1 MDQNSNVANQNVNAK
16 NDGAGSKSGGVFSAL
31 DNNKSGNSPLDNIKT
46 KASGAAMRAMGVPKP
61 LANMAANRL
70 TNSKRKQ
77 NNVPEALKKRNSGM
91 PNSKGLPSDKG
102 QGKDGDSQDSKTNS
116 ANDLSNTLSNN
127 NEKTNQKANG
137 DEKGTVQNTAEKA
150 VAKGGSAAMQAAGV
164 PKPIADM
171 IAKKASGPALK
182 IAIISAIGGFLLW
195 LIIIVAIISITLMP
209 ILKGLALIKE
219 VKEGISN
226 FFNSSWNFVI
236 GNGYC
241 PSLEEC
247 ALQAEEKFYDKVPKV
262 KEKYPNVDMSL
273 VLSSVL
279 YGAGSGG
286 RFNVGNYDECANE
299 DPQKQQDCENDAN
312 IEGYQG
318 AKDNLSKVAKKLSD
332 GKETYD
338 EYMIKTF
345 IPKNYS
351 EYLNGN
357 TDAQKI
363 LDEIYLLSSMFNDY
377 KNVISNNST
386 GGVCS
391 YSVNGVD
398 VSEIKV
404 RLLNCSWDSSDS
416 PAPIA
421 GEELIDFEKYILGV
435 SYGEN
440 DGAPEEGIK
449 AQAIAARSVSLVRP
463 KNMGGN
469 FNLKLEQENGQ
480 WILQLRNCTAD
491 HVYCD
496 PDKGCWS
503 DSSSAGDTV
512 HSGYVEG
519 KAWSKPV
526 LAEDSYI
533 RKAVASVK
541 GMVLIDDTGKIVYSG
556 YTSVEQNKWNDKA
569 NGGQDYTSILLEEYS
584 SAKTIK
590 ANCSA
595 SMSGDWATWRQK
607 DPRWESVPLG
617 NNTLGNVGCLVTSFA
632 IQIARSGTAITLPS
646 GVSEFNP
653 GTFVKYSGIQFSEG
667 GAYLGGDQWTKEMA
681 PGFVRVGSLSVS
693 GTKQEKINKIA
704 EYINQGYFLVA
715 QVKYPTSS
723 NNTHFVAVVGTN
735 GNDIIMADPA
745 SDATELFAKYPSG
758 ASSSV
763 TLIGSIFKRT
773 D

>member
-1 MDQNSNVANQNVNAK
+1 M
-16 NDGAGSKSGGVFSAL
+16 AGTSGSVQGSSPTSASSKSGGTFSG
-31 DNNKSGNSPLDNIKT
+31 SGK
-46 KASGAAMRAMGVPKP
+46 
-61 LANMAANRL
+61 
-70 TNSKRKQ
+70 
-77 NNVPEALKKRNSGM
+77 GM
-91 PNSKGLPSDKG
+91 PNSATSKSGQNNLPLNSMKGMSPGIPNPMSSIGGGKSDIHKEKIPENLKRRYNSTPSAGNNKKSSE
-102 QGKDGDSQDSKTNS
+102 QSENSKNDNS
-116 ANDLSNTLSNN
+116 SKNSFLNGLGNS
-127 NEKTNQKANG
+127 NQKANG

-262 KEKYPNVDMSL
+262 KEKYPNADMSL

-286 RFNVGNYDECANE
+286 RFSVGNYDECANE
-299 DPQKQQDCENDAN
+299 DPQKQQDCENDST

-332 GKETYD
+332 GKEAYD

-377 KNVISNNST
+377 KNIVSSNAT

-398 VSEIKV
+398 VSKIKV

-416 PAPIA
+416 PSPIA

-449 AQAIAARSVSLVRP
+449 AQAVAARSVSLVRP
-463 KNMGGN
+463 INMGGD

-503 DSSSAGDTV
+503 DSNSARDTV

-541 GMVLIDDTGKIVYSG
+541 GMVLIDDTGKIVFSG
-556 YTSVEQNKWNDKA
+556 YTMTEQNRWNDKA
-569 NGGQDYTSILLEEYS
+569 KNGQDYTSILLEEYS
-584 SAKTIK
+584 NAKTIK
-590 ANCSA
+590 SNCSA
-595 SMSGDWATWRQK
+595 SMSGDWATWKQC
-607 DPRWESVPLG
+607 DPRWG
-617 NNTLGNVGCLVTSFA
+617 NTKMGNSASTLCDVGCLVSSIS
-632 IQIARSGTAITLPS
+632 IQIARSGTPIYLPA

-653 GTFVKYSGIQFSEG
+653 GVFVQYNSSM
-667 GAYLGGDQWTKEMA
+667 LGTTNCPACYNTQTPWTQSMA
-681 PGFVRVGSLSVS
+681 PGFVSAGFVDNIC
-693 GTKQEKINKIA
+693 GTRDEKVNKVA
-704 EYINQGYFLVA
+704 EYINQGYYLVL
-715 QVKYPTSS
+715 K
-723 NNTHFVAVVGTN
+723 
-735 GNDIIMADPA
+735 
-745 SDATELFAKYPSG
+745 AKYPNYGEHWVAAIGTQGNEIIIVDPGRDVTNYFDYYGSLG
-758 ASSSV
+758 ANQNC
-763 TLIGSIFKRT
+763 LRAYMFKTT